1 MRYLRYYGM
10 TLRHQY
16 GGKTYNLQQVSRR
29 TAKKAYDEGKMVFL
43 QSCNMNWGNMWQH
56 PCPISRDT
64 SYNIGNSFESVVAD
78 YIYYNCDSERG
89 KYPNYFIET

>member
-1 MRYLRYYGM
+1 MRYSGM

-29 TAKKAYDEGKMVFL
+29 TAKKAYDEGNMVFL
-43 QSCNMNWGNMWQH
+43 QSCNMRWGNMWQH

-89 KYPNYFIET
+89 LYPQYFIEI

>member
-1 MRYLRYYGM
+1 MRYSGM
-10 TLRHQY
+10 TLSHQY
-16 GGKTYNLQQVSRR
+16 GGTTYNLQQVSRR

-43 QSCNMNWGNMWQH
+43 LSCNMSWGYRWQH

-89 KYPNYFIET
+89 KYPNYFIEK